1 MKLGI
6 TELRKTVDAK
16 RRGSPEKNGGADTKP
31 KGTGGRPTQEQAL
44 LRDKKIVEVA
54 TRLFLERGYANTSL
68 NDIATTAGVAK
79 RTLYNLF
86 GDKSGIFDEI
96 IRLDALR
103 TEPLDIAPDQFPRDP
118 EELMVHTAKRI
129 REVVLDPLTTSLLQ
143 VMSGEAKTFPELIA
157 RNSREGSRQLYNTC
171 ATMLKLLKSRGD
183 APFSDAQLDVLAIRF
198 YDTVV
203 GMSALRNILEGDFPG
218 PSDEELRERVRM
230 FYAYLLQKAT
240 SH

>member
-1 MKLGI
+1 MEKVQKSVSGKHGD
-6 TELRKTVDAK
+6 TPGAK
-16 RRGSPEKNGGADTKP
+16 SSTADPKP
-31 KGTGGRPTQEQAL
+31 KGTGGRPTQEQAA
-44 LRDKKIVEVA
+44 LRDKRIIEVA

-68 NDIATTAGVAK
+68 NDIAVTAGVAK
-79 RTLYNLF
+79 RTIYNLF

-103 TEPLDIAPDQFPRDP
+103 TETFALAQGKLPSDP
-118 EELMVHTAKRI
+118 EELMLQTAMRI

-143 VMSGEAKTFPELIA
+143 VMSGEAKTFPDLVA
-157 RNSREGSRQLYNTC
+157 RNSRKGSRQLYHTC
-171 ATMLKLLKSRGD
+171 ATMLTLLKSRGD
-183 APFSDAQLDVLAIRF
+183 ATFSDTQLEVLSIRF

-230 FYAYLLQKAT
+230 FYAYLRHKA
-240 SH
+240 SNH